1 MQNKYPKISIITP
14 SYNQVEFI
22 EDTIL
27 SVIGQNYPNLEY
39 IIIDGGSSHGSVEI
53 IKEYT
58 HRLVYW
64 ISEKD
69 NGQSSAINKGFRK
82 ATGKI
87 ICWINSDDILLP
99 GALSAVGHY
108 FTKNP
113 DVMFVN
119 GNTMRID
126 AQSRMLFNNHI
137 MKQNKWF
144 AKHGIF
150 NIAQQS
156 MFWRRELFDRIGYL
170 DESMHCMMDLE
181 FLIRIFESNVRIG
194 QIDRTLAAIRIHGK
208 TKTCLATDNWTQ
220 DKIKIRTLYSG
231 NYDNENVYWFYFFLF
246 VVIKMAKLK
255 YLRDIIFHLRWK
267 GKPVKEFSPLRLN
280 LGNHSG
286 DQ

>member
-1 MQNKYPKISIITP
+1 MQNDFPLISIITP

-27 SVIGQNYPNLEY
+27 SVIGQNYPNFEY
-39 IIIDGGSSHGSVEI
+39 IIIDGGSSDGSVEI
-53 IKEYT
+53 IKEYA
-58 HRLVYW
+58 HRLAYW

-69 NGQSSAINKGFRK
+69 SGQSSAINKGFRR
-82 ATGKI
+82 AAGKI

-108 FTKNP
+108 FSKNP

-126 AQSRMLFNNHI
+126 AQSKILFNNHI
-137 MKQNKWF
+137 LKQNKWF

-156 MFWRRELFDRIGYL
+156 MFWRRELFDSIGYL

-208 TKTCLATDNWTQ
+208 TKTCLATDYWTQ
-220 DKIKIRTLYSG
+220 DKIKIRTLYCG
-231 NYDNENVYWFYFFLF
+231 NYDNENVSWFYFFLF
-246 VVIKMAKLK
+246 VVIKMVKLK
-255 YLRDIIFHLRWK
+255 YLRDIIFKIRWK
-267 GKPVKEFSPLRLN
+267 GKPVKEYSAFRPDLV
-280 LGNHSG
+280 NHFRN
-286 DQ
+286 Q